1 MPPCAAAPRTRRPH
15 GVPHRL
21 SGILIT
27 SVALALLA
35 PPVVAQDEDVAPA
48 PTIVATTEM
57 LGWVVSRLAP
67 TDARLIV
74 LMKGVDPHAWEPS
87 ARDIEQLVEADLVVA
102 NGLGLEAPLDD
113 AIREAGAQGTPIFT
127 ASDHI
132 TVRAA
137 GADEHDPDDP
147 DHDEHTAGDPHLW
160 LDPLAMRDVVRA
172 LAPALEGSGMA
183 VGGRADGLAADLQL
197 LDYEARAILDAVPSE
212 DRRLV
217 TGHESMGYFADRY
230 GFTLIGAL
238 IPGLSSQ
245 GEVSAGELAELVETI
260 RREDVP
266 AIFVERGT
274 PRRVVDAVA
283 EETGA
288 KVVELALEQ
297 LPADGSYETFIRRI
311 AQSVADALAR

>member
-1 MPPCAAAPRTRRPH
+1 
-15 GVPHRL
+15 
-21 SGILIT
+21 
-27 SVALALLA
+27 
-35 PPVVAQDEDVAPA
+35 
-48 PTIVATTEM
+48 
-57 LGWVVSRLAP
+57 
-67 TDARLIV
+67 
-74 LMKGVDPHAWEPS
+74 
-87 ARDIEQLVEADLVVA
+87 
-102 NGLGLEAPLDD
+102 
-113 AIREAGAQGTPIFT
+113 
-127 ASDHI
+127 
-132 TVRAA
+132 
-137 GADEHDPDDP
+137 
-147 DHDEHTAGDPHLW
+147 
-160 LDPLAMRDVVRA
+160 
-172 LAPALEGSGMA
+172 
-183 VGGRADGLAADLQL
+183 
-197 LDYEARAILDAVPSE
+197 
-212 DRRLV
+212 
-217 TGHESMGYFADRY
+217 MGYFADRY